1 MWIIFSCGPVTL
13 WYYFSDLMKN
23 YIAKRLLLTLPTL
36 FGVVTLVFLVIHLIP
51 GDPVEIM
58 LGETAQ
64 QSDKEKLRADL
75 GLDLPVPVQ
84 YFKFLSGLVQGD
96 FGTSF
101 HFRQPVFKLIINRVP
116 ATLELSL
123 GALVIALLIAIP
135 LGVLSAA
142 KPYTFIDKGSLLLA
156 LLGVSMP
163 NFWLGPILI
172 IIFSINLG
180 WLPVS
185 GRGDLFHLILPAITL
200 GTSMAA
206 ILTRMVRSSMLDI
219 LKEEY
224 IKTARAKGLTE
235 QIILL
240 KHALRNALL
249 PVITIIGLQF
259 GSLLA
264 GSIITETIFS
274 WPGVGRL
281 TIQAI
286 VSRDYPLVQGCV
298 MIIALGYVFINLLTD
313 IVYVWIDPRIQYE

>member
-1 MWIIFSCGPVTL
+1 
-13 WYYFSDLMKN
+13 MKK
-23 YIAKRLLLTLPTL
+23 YITSRLLLTLPTI

-58 LGETAQ
+58 LGETARQ
-64 QSDKEKLRADL
+64 ADKVKLRSDL
-75 GLDLPVPVQ
+75 GLDLPLSKQ
-84 YFKFLSGLVQGD
+84 YVKFFSGLLKGD
-96 FGTSF
+96 LRTSF
-101 HFRQPVFKLIINRVP
+101 HYREPVFELILQRVP
-116 ATLELSL
+116 ATIELSL
-123 GALVIALLIAIP
+123 GALVISLLISIP
-135 LGVLSAA
+135 LGVLSAV
-142 KPYTFIDKGSLLLA
+142 KQYSFIDKGSMLFA

-172 IIFSINLG
+172 IIFSISLG

-185 GRGDLFHLILPAITL
+185 GRGDLSHLILPAITL

-206 ILTRMVRSSMLDI
+206 ILTRMVRSSMLDT
-219 LKEEY
+219 LQEEY
-224 IKTARAKGLTE
+224 IKTARAKGLSESTV
-235 QIILL
+235 LM
-240 KHALRNALL
+240 KHALRNAFL
-249 PVITIIGLQF
+249 PIITILGLQF

-298 MIIALGYVFINLLTD
+298 LFIALGYVFINLLTD
-313 IVYVWIDPRIQYE
+313 LLYLWVDPRIKYE

>member
-1 MWIIFSCGPVTL
+1 
-13 WYYFSDLMKN
+13 MKKH
-23 YIAKRLLLTLPTL
+23 IAKRLLLALPTL

-51 GDPVEIM
+51 GDPVEFM

-64 QSDKEKLRADL
+64 QADKVKLRSDL
-75 GLDLPVPVQ
+75 GLDLPIAVQ
-84 YFKFLSGLVQGD
+84 YFRFLSGLVQGD
-96 FGTSF
+96 LGTSF
-101 HFRQPVFKLIINRVP
+101 HFRQPVFSLIMQRLP
-116 ATLELSL
+116 ATIELSL
-123 GALVIALLIAIP
+123 GALVIALSIAIP
-135 LGVLSAA
+135 LGVLSAV
-142 KPYTFIDKGSLLLA
+142 KPYSFVDKGSLLIA

-180 WLPVS
+180 WFPVS
-185 GRGDLFHLILPAITL
+185 GKGDLSHLILPAVTL
-200 GTSMAA
+200 GSSMAG
-206 ILTRMVRSSMLDI
+206 ILTRMVRSSLIDI
-219 LKEEY
+219 LKEDY
-224 IKTARAKGLTE
+224 IKTARAKGLPE
-235 QIILL
+235 HVVLL

-274 WPGVGRL
+274 WPGIGRL

-286 VSRDYPLVQGCV
+286 FSRDYPLVQGCV

-313 IVYVWIDPRIQYE
+313 LVYVWIDPRIKYE

>member
-1 MWIIFSCGPVTL
+1 
-13 WYYFSDLMKN
+13 MKN
-23 YIAKRLLLTLPTL
+23 YIIKRLLLTLPTI

-58 LGETAQ
+58 LGETARA
-64 QSDKEKLRADL
+64 SDKLKLRADL
-75 GLDLPVPVQ
+75 GLDLPVIVQ
-84 YFKFLSGLVQGD
+84 YTRFLSNLVQGD
-96 FGTSF
+96 LGTSF
-101 HFRQPVFKLIINRVP
+101 HFRQPVFDLVITKLP
-116 ATLELSL
+116 ATIELSL
-123 GALVIALLIAIP
+123 GALFISLIISIP
-135 LGVLSAA
+135 LGILSAV
-142 KPYTFIDKGSLLLA
+142 KQYSCIDQGSLFLA

-172 IIFSINLG
+172 IIFSISLG

-185 GRGDLFHLILPAITL
+185 GRGDISHLILPAITL

-206 ILTRMVRSSMLDI
+206 ILTRMIRSSLLDI

-224 IKTARAKGLTE
+224 IKSARAKGLTE
-235 QIILL
+235 QTILL

-249 PVITIIGLQF
+249 PVITILGLQF

-274 WPGVGRL
+274 WPGIGRL

-286 VSRDYPLVQGCV
+286 VSRDYPLVQGCI

-313 IVYVWIDPRIQYE
+313 LIYTWIDPRIKYE